1 MQALKNN
8 DANRFFHLVEQAAD
22 DFLSINNLKE
32 IPRIGVVGEIYV
44 KYNDFGH
51 KHVVN
56 WLVEQGIEAVLPPLT
71 QFFISTFASQEA
83 RIKGNV
89 KERTIPKFAMNLV
102 EKLAY
107 NAIRKMESKI
117 SHYPFYFPI
126 SNVHEGIKDASL
138 IISSNAQFGEGWR
151 IPAEFSEFAHNGIN
165 NVISLQP
172 FGCIAN
178 HIISK
183 GIEKRTKELFPNMNL
198 LFLDFDS
205 GMSEANIYNRLHFMI
220 RNAQVE
226 VSSVNKHELVD
237 AI

>member
-1 MQALKNN
+1 
-8 DANRFFHLVEQAAD
+8 
-22 DFLSINNLKE
+22 
-32 IPRIGVVGEIYV
+32 
-44 KYNDFGH
+44 
-51 KHVVN
+51 
-56 WLVEQGIEAVLPPLT
+56 
-71 QFFISTFASQEA
+71 
-83 RIKGNV
+83 
-89 KERTIPKFAMNLV
+89 NLV